1 MICPSSWLPLDLFS
15 SNSSDSRA
23 SLSLTLFEPDGV
35 VDLDDSWSTTSLL
48 IARFARNPGRMR
60 PGLHDQ
66 VVVFN
71 HSWQSAI
78 RNFERFVKK
87 MRGVKL
93 HG

>member
-1 MICPSSWLPLDLFS
+1 MAVS
-15 SNSSDSRA
+15 
-23 SLSLTLFEPDGV
+23 SLTTVVPLHAFSLRALRATPDECV
-35 VDLDDSWSTTSLL
+35 
-48 IARFARNPGRMR
+48 R
-60 PGLHDQ
+60 GLHDQ